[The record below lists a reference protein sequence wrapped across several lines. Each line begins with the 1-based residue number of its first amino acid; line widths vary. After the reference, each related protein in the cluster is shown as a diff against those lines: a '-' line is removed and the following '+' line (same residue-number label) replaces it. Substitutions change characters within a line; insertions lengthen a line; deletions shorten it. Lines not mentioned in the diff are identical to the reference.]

1 MLSRFTDQSHI
12 RLEGANNVLDVREIR
27 EPTGNYR
34 LCTYLG
40 TMIQSALVRLLWG
53 FPGESDRRKEDYG
66 ETAQNNQKVFKGCKQ
81 APVTRDVST
90 AEYRKLLS
98 FPAFSFCLTIQI
110 FAKTF
115 AQNSKSSPLAHDTTS
130 PSIRPIFFYTFTLL
144 EFLCKGITY

>member
-1 MLSRFTDQSHI
+1 MLSRFTDQSYI
-12 RLEGANNVLDVREIR
+12 RLEGPNNVLDVREIR

-34 LCTYLG
+34 LWTYLG

-98 FPAFSFCLTIQI
+98 FPNVNPLGVAQTDMGIFGVLHVFTKTEKLKKQI
-110 FAKTF
+110 
-115 AQNSKSSPLAHDTTS
+115 
-130 PSIRPIFFYTFTLL
+130 L
-144 EFLCKGITY
+144 EFS